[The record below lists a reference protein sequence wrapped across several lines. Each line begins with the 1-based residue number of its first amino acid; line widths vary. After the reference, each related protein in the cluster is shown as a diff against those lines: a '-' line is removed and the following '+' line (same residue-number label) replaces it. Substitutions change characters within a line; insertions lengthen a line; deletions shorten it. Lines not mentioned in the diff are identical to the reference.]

1 MNRSCMFVLLMSLLI
16 VPLRAQQQTLVSWR
30 AVQRGTVYEPRMI
43 EEAAKSKLDPR
54 WIWIV
59 GYLESKFIP
68 TAQSGAGAYGM
79 MQFMPATAARFGIA
93 NVYDPHQSIIGAAK
107 YLGFLSR
114 RYHGNFYSVLAGYNA
129 GEGAV
134 DAFLMGEAKTLPS
147 GKVINPRKIKTAH
160 GVPPY
165 PETMNYVNEGARL
178 LSMMPGLQERD
189 AGAPVI
195 VAPSDGQTPPEEIK
209 AEVVEIRPSRAILFE
224 DEANVAPT
232 ELPVVQEKP
241 VAAVTLV
248 VVENPQPKTKSVI
261 FQ

>member
-1 MNRSCMFVLLMSLLI
+1 MNRSCIFVLLVGLLI
-16 VPLRAQQQTLVSWR
+16 APVRAQQAIQVSWR

-43 EEAAKSKLDPR
+43 EEAAKAKLDPR

-68 TAQSGAGAYGM
+68 SARSNANAHGM
-79 MQFMPATAARFGIA
+79 MQFIPATAARFGIT

-114 RYHGNFYSVLAGYNA
+114 RYNGNVYSVLAGYNA

-134 DAFLMGEAKTLPS
+134 DAYLSGESKTLS
-147 GKVINPRKIKTAH
+147 NGKVINPRKIKTAH

-165 PETMNYVNEGARL
+165 AETMNYVNEGARL
-178 LSMMPGLQERD
+178 LSMMPGLEERE

-195 VAPSDGQTPPEEIK
+195 AIQANGQILPEEIK

-224 DEANVAPT
+224 YEASTEPT
-232 ELPVVQEKP
+232 KPLAEEEKAI
-241 VAAVTLV
+241 AAGG
-248 VVENPQPKTKSVI
+248 NPQPKTKSVI